1 MNDSGEFQLPPAGRR
16 LAGAWFVL
24 ALLALGASALLAIVL
39 VAART
44 PFLGLGGAFFR
55 TALVL
60 HVDMAVL
67 VWFLA
72 AAAGLWVLARGKS
85 DPAGW
90 GAFWLSAL
98 AVLLMLLSPLL
109 GGPPPVLSNYAPVL
123 DSPVFLGALA
133 AFFVGVL
140 LTAGWSLF
148 AGWGRGSEPWR
159 LASRWSVLVL
169 GVAAF
174 VFVRDYFFAAGS
186 RVVVPVTFD
195 DQVWGAGHLLQFMHG
210 VLMIGVWSILGQRL
224 LPRAPLLARALPL
237 LLAAAA
243 APTLAGALLSLLH
256 DAGSSE
262 HRWGFTEL
270 MRWASWPAA
279 ALGGIGFLLAAWRAR
294 RAGEALSGEE
304 RVLLLSVVLFLAGC
318 VIGATIH
325 GNATTSVPAHYHG
338 TVGAVTLA
346 YLLFARRLAAGF
358 GLPLPA
364 GARGARL
371 PLAYG
376 LGIAVLVSG
385 LAWSGMLG
393 VPRKAP
399 HAELAEAGG
408 SYLVAMGLAG
418 VGGFVAL
425 TAAALFVGAILR
437 VVWRGRKDV
446 GTTAAGRRD
455 VRVQALFATLA
466 VVVVGGVLLGADE
479 SWLPNG
485 SSRAKAHVAEK
496 KRAEIDRR
504 FQQGVIMLH
513 AREYEHA
520 LTAFHRVLELAPE
533 MPEAY
538 VNTGFALLGKGEFSA
553 AADFFDEATTLRR
566 DQINAYYGL
575 AVAMEGM
582 GNLRGAIEAMRTY
595 LHRAPADDPYRVKA
609 EAALWE
615 WQETIRPAS
624 APPAS
629 PSASPST
636 SPSASPSAS
645 APAKIGAPAR

>member
-1 MNDSGEFQLPPAGRR
+1 MSGSTCFPLPANARR

-24 ALLALGASALLAIVL
+24 ALLALGASALLAVVL

-72 AAAGLWVLARGKS
+72 AAAGLWVLARGKA
-85 DPAGW
+85 DVAGW
-90 GAFWLSAL
+90 GAFWLAAV
-98 AVLLMLLSPLL
+98 AVLLMLFSPLL

-123 DSPVFLGALA
+123 DSPLFLGALA
-133 AFFVGVL
+133 TFFIGVL
-140 LTAGWSLF
+140 ITAGWSLSG
-148 AGWGRGSEPWR
+148 GWGQGSEPWR

-169 GVAAF
+169 VVAAL
-174 VFVRDYFFAAGS
+174 VFMRDYFFASAS
-186 RVVVPVTFD
+186 RAVVPLTFD
-195 DQVWGAGHLLQFMHG
+195 DQVWGAGHLLQFLHG
-210 VLMIGVWSILGQRL
+210 VLMIGVWSILGQGL
-224 LPRAPLLARALPL
+224 LVHVPRLARVLPI

-243 APTLAGALLSLLH
+243 APTLIGGLVSLIY
-256 DAGSSE
+256 DVGSAE
-262 HRWGFTEL
+262 HRLGFTEL

-279 ALGGIGFLLAAWRAR
+279 AICGLGFLLAAWRAV
-294 RAGEALSGEE
+294 RAGEALDAEQ

-318 VIGATIH
+318 MVGATIH

-358 GLPLPA
+358 GVALPVSA
-364 GARGARL
+364 WVTRL

-376 LGIAVLVSG
+376 AGIAVLVAG
-385 LAWSGMLG
+385 LAWSGLLG

-399 HAELAEAGG
+399 HAELAQAGG

-418 VGGFVAL
+418 IGGFCAL
-425 TAAALFVGAILR
+425 TAAALLVGVILR
-437 VVWRGRKDV
+437 AVWRTRS
-446 GTTAAGRRD
+446 AASASIGKPD
-455 VRVQALFATLA
+455 VRGRALLATLA
-466 VVVVGGVLLGADE
+466 AVLLGGVVLGAGE

-485 SSRAKAHVAEK
+485 TGRAKAHVAEK
-496 KRAEIDRR
+496 KRAEIDQR

-513 AREYEHA
+513 AKEYDHA
-520 LTAFHRVLELAPE
+520 LTSFHRVLELAPE

-538 VNTGFALLGKGEFSA
+538 VNAGFALLGKGDFSA

-566 DQINAYYGL
+566 DQLNAYYGL
-575 AVAMEGM
+575 AVALEGM

-595 LHRAPADDPYRVKA
+595 LHRAPPADPYRVKA

-615 WQETIRPAS
+615 WQETMR
-624 APPAS
+624 
-629 PSASPST
+629 T
-636 SPSASPSAS
+636 
-645 APAKIGAPAR
+645 APAAPKPANGSARH

>member
-1 MNDSGEFQLPPAGRR
+1 MNGKGEFLLPVAGRR
-16 LAGAWFVL
+16 LAGAWFIL
-24 ALLALGASALLAIVL
+24 ALLALGASALLAVVL

-44 PFLGLGGAFFR
+44 PFLGLGGTFFR

-72 AAAGLWVLARGKS
+72 AAAGLWVLVRGKS

-90 GAFWLSAL
+90 GAFWLSAI
-98 AVLLMLLSPLL
+98 AVLLMLCSPLL

-123 DSPVFLGALA
+123 DSTLFLGALA
-133 AFFVGVL
+133 AFFIGVL
-140 LTAGWSLF
+140 LTAGWSLS
-148 AGWGRGSEPWR
+148 AGWGQGKEPWR

-169 GVAAF
+169 AVAAF

-186 RVVVPVTFD
+186 RVVVPLTFD

-224 LPRAPLLARALPL
+224 LARVPQLAGALPL

-243 APTLAGALLSLLH
+243 APTLLGALISLVYNV
-256 DAGSSE
+256 GSVE

-279 ALGGIGFLLAAWRAR
+279 ALCGLGLLLAAWGMR
-294 RAGEALSGEE
+294 RTGEALTSEE
-304 RVLLLSVVLFLAGC
+304 RVLLLSIMLFLAGC
-318 VIGATIH
+318 VVGATIQGH
-325 GNATTSVPAHYHG
+325 ATTSVPAHYHG

-346 YLLFARRLAAGF
+346 YLLFARRLCTGF
-358 GLPLPA
+358 GFFLPTRAWVAHLPLV
-364 GARGARL
+364 
-371 PLAYG
+371 YG
-376 LGIAVLVSG
+376 VGIAVLVSG
-385 LAWSGMLG
+385 LAWSGLLG

-399 HAELAEAGG
+399 HAELAQAGS
-408 SYLVAMGLAG
+408 SYLMAMGLAG
-418 VGGFVAL
+418 VGGFIAL
-425 TAAALFVGAILR
+425 GAAAIL
-437 VVWRGRKDV
+437 VVVILLAFWRARN
-446 GTTAAGRRD
+446 AASAVAGKGD
-455 VRVQALFATLA
+455 VRARALFATLA
-466 VVVVGGVLLGADE
+466 LVLVGGVMLGADE
-479 SWLPNG
+479 SWLPSG

-496 KRAEIDRR
+496 KRAEIDQR

-513 AREYEHA
+513 AREYDHA
-520 LTAFHRVLELAPE
+520 LTSFHRVLELAPE

-538 VNTGFALLGKGEFSA
+538 VNAGFALLGKGEFSA

-566 DQINAYYGL
+566 DQFNAYYGL
-575 AVAMEGM
+575 AVALEGM

-595 LHRAPADDPYRVKA
+595 LHRAPATDPYRVKA

-615 WQETIRPAS
+615 WQEAGRA
-624 APPAS
+624 AS
-629 PSASPST
+629 PGSQTPAASESR
-636 SPSASPSAS
+636 
-645 APAKIGAPAR
+645 KH

>member
-1 MNDSGEFQLPPAGRR
+1 MTGEFDFPLPVPARR

-24 ALLALGASALLAIVL
+24 ALLALGASALLAVVL

-44 PFLGLGGAFFR
+44 PFLGLGGGFFR

-72 AAAGLWVLARGKS
+72 AAAGLWVLTRGKS
-85 DPAGW
+85 DAAGW
-90 GAFWLSAL
+90 GAFCLSAV
-98 AVLLMLLSPLL
+98 AVLLMLFSPLL

-123 DSPVFLGALA
+123 DSTVFLGALA

-140 LTAGWSLF
+140 LTAGWSLS
-148 AGWGRGSEPWR
+148 AGWGRGAAPWR

-169 GVAAF
+169 GVATF
-174 VFVRDYFFAAGS
+174 VFVRDCFFAPITRA
-186 RVVVPVTFD
+186 VVPITFD

-210 VLMIGVWSILGQRL
+210 VLMIGVWSVLGQRL
-224 LPRAPLLARALPL
+224 LLRAPRLAIALPF

-243 APTLAGALLSLLH
+243 APTLIGGLLSLLH
-256 DAGSSE
+256 NVGSSE

-279 ALGGIGFLLAAWRAR
+279 AVCGLGFLLGAWRMV
-294 RAGEALSGEE
+294 RAGDPLNAEE

-318 VIGATIH
+318 LVGATIH

-346 YLLFARRLAAGF
+346 YLLFARGLAAAF
-358 GLPLPA
+358 GLRLPV
-364 GARGARL
+364 RTWIDRL
-371 PLAYG
+371 PLLYG
-376 LGIAVLVSG
+376 CGIGVLVIG

-399 HAELAEAGG
+399 HTELAQAGM

-425 TAAALFVGAILR
+425 AAAAIL
-437 VVWRGRKDV
+437 VVVILRALWRGLGERPAVTGK
-446 GTTAAGRRD
+446 RD
-455 VRVQALFATLA
+455 VRARALLATLA
-466 VVVVGGVLLGADE
+466 VVLLGGLLLGADE
-479 SWLPNG
+479 SWLPRG
-485 SSRAKAHVAEK
+485 SRAKAHVAEK
-496 KRAEIDRR
+496 KRAEIDQR
-504 FQQGVIMLH
+504 FQQGVVMLH
-513 AREYEHA
+513 AKQYDHA
-520 LTAFHRVLELAPE
+520 LTSFHRVLELAPE

-538 VNTGFALLGKGEFSA
+538 VNAGFALLGKGEFSA
-553 AADFFDEATTLRR
+553 AADFFDEATGLRR

-575 AVAMEGM
+575 AVALEGM
-582 GNLRGAIEAMRTY
+582 GNMRGAIEAMRTY
-595 LHRAPADDPYRVKA
+595 LHRAPANDPYRVKA

-615 WQETIRPAS
+615 WQEAIQTALPAS
-624 APPAS
+624 TPA
-629 PSASPST
+629 
-636 SPSASPSAS
+636 
-645 APAKIGAPAR
+645 AKAANKH

>member
-1 MNDSGEFQLPPAGRR
+1 MNVAGEFQLPPTGRR

-72 AAAGLWVLARGKS
+72 AAAGLWVLACGKS
-85 DPAGW
+85 GPAGW

-98 AVLLMLLSPLL
+98 AVLLMLFSPLL

-123 DSPVFLGALA
+123 DSLFFLGALA
-133 AFFVGVL
+133 SFFAGVL

-148 AGWGRGSEPWR
+148 GGWGQGTEPWR

-224 LPRAPLLARALPL
+224 LLRAPLLARALPL

-243 APTLAGALLSLLH
+243 APTLAGALVSLLY
-256 DAGSSE
+256 DVGSSE

-279 ALGGIGFLLAAWRAR
+279 ALGGIGFLLAAWRTA
-294 RAGEALSGEE
+294 RAGEGLNGEE

-318 VIGATIH
+318 AIGATIH

-364 GARGARL
+364 GARVARL
-371 PLAYG
+371 PLVYG

-385 LAWSGMLG
+385 LAWSGLLG

-399 HAELAEAGG
+399 HAELAQAGG

-418 VGGFVAL
+418 VGGFFAL
-425 TAAALFVGAILR
+425 TAAALFVAVILR
-437 VVWRGRKDV
+437 VVWQGRK
-446 GTTAAGRRD
+446 GARAAGRRD
-455 VRVQALFATLA
+455 VRVQALLATLA
-466 VVVVGGVLLGADE
+466 VVLVGGVLLGADE

-513 AREYEHA
+513 AKEYDHA

-582 GNLRGAIEAMRTY
+582 GNLRGAVEAMRTY

-609 EAALWE
+609 ESALWE
-615 WQETIRPAS
+615 WQEAIRTASPPA
-624 APPAS
+624 APP
-629 PSASPST
+629 ST
-636 SPSASPSAS
+636 AG
-645 APAKIGAPAR
+645 KKGAPAR

>member
-1 MNDSGEFQLPPAGRR
+1 MNGPRQFPLPVAARR

-24 ALLALGASALLAIVL
+24 ALSALGASALLAVVL

-85 DPAGW
+85 DWAGW
-90 GAFWLSAL
+90 GAFWLAAA
-98 AVLLMLLSPLL
+98 AVLLMLFSPLL

-123 DSPVFLGALA
+123 DSPLFLTALA
-133 AFFVGVL
+133 AFFIGVS
-140 LTAGWSLF
+140 LTAGWSLSG
-148 AGWGRGSEPWR
+148 GWRQEGRRAPWW

-169 GVAAF
+169 GVAVF
-174 VFVRDYFFAAGS
+174 VFMRDYFFAAGS

-195 DQVWGAGHLLQFMHG
+195 DQVWGTGHLLQFMHG
-210 VLMIGVWSILGQRL
+210 VLMIGVWSVLGQRL
-224 LPRAPLLARALPL
+224 LERSPRLATALPL
-237 LLAAAA
+237 LIAAAA
-243 APTLAGALLSLLH
+243 LPTLIGVLVSLGY
-256 DAGSSE
+256 DVGSFE
-262 HRWGFTEL
+262 HRRGFTEL

-279 ALGGIGFLLAAWRAR
+279 AVSGLGFLLAALRMK
-294 RAGEALSGEE
+294 RAGGALIAEE

-318 VIGATIH
+318 LVGATIH

-346 YLLFARRLAAGF
+346 YLMFARRLGAGF
-358 GLPLPA
+358 GLSLPMN
-364 GARGARL
+364 GWTTRL
-371 PLAYG
+371 PVVYG
-376 LGIAVLVSG
+376 VGIAVLVFG

-399 HAELAEAGG
+399 HVELAQSGA

-418 VGGFVAL
+418 VGGLFAL
-425 TAAALFVGAILR
+425 GAAAIFVGVVLLA
-437 VVWRGRKDV
+437 VWRSR
-446 GTTAAGRRD
+446 AAVPLAGKRD
-455 VRVQALFATLA
+455 VRARALLATFA
-466 VVVVGGVLLGADE
+466 VVLVGGVLLGANE
-479 SWLPNG
+479 SWLPG
-485 SSRAKAHVAEK
+485 GASRAKAHVAEK

-513 AREYEHA
+513 AKEYDHA
-520 LTAFHRVLELAPE
+520 LTSFHRVLELAPE

-538 VNTGFALLGKGEFSA
+538 VNVGFALLGKGEFSA

-582 GNLRGAIEAMRTY
+582 GNLRGAVEAMRTY
-595 LHRAPADDPYRVKA
+595 LHRAPPDDPYRVKA

-615 WQETIRPAS
+615 WQEAS
-624 APPAS
+624 RAAPPTAALAGKKS
-629 PSASPST
+629 P
-636 SPSASPSAS
+636 
-645 APAKIGAPAR
+645 KR

>member
-1 MNDSGEFQLPPAGRR
+1 MSGAGNFPLPAPARR

-24 ALLALGASALLAIVL
+24 ALLALGASALLAVVL

-72 AAAGLWVLARGKS
+72 AAAGLWVLARGRS
-85 DPAGW
+85 DAAGW
-90 GAFWLSAL
+90 GAFWLA
-98 AVLLMLLSPLL
+98 AVAVFLMLCSPLL

-133 AFFVGVL
+133 SFFVGVM
-140 LTAGWSLF
+140 LTAGWSLTG
-148 AGWGRGSEPWR
+148 GWGQGSEPWR

-169 GVAAF
+169 IVAAL
-174 VFVRDYFFAAGS
+174 VFMRDYFFAPGVRS
-186 RVVVPVTFD
+186 VVPVTFD

-224 LPRAPLLARALPL
+224 LLRTPWLAKALPL
-237 LLAAAA
+237 LLGAAAL
-243 APTLAGALLSLLH
+243 PTLVGVLISLGYNV
-256 DAGSSE
+256 GSSE

-279 ALGGIGFLLAAWRAR
+279 AVCGLGFLLATLRTL
-294 RAGEALSGEE
+294 RAGESLTAEE

-318 VIGATIH
+318 VVGATIR

-346 YLLFARRLAAGF
+346 YLLFARRLVAGF
-358 GLPLPA
+358 GVSLP
-364 GARGARL
+364 GSVWVTRL
-371 PLAYG
+371 PLVYG
-376 LGIAVLVSG
+376 IGIAVLVIG

-399 HAELAEAGG
+399 HAELMQAGG
-408 SYLVAMGLAG
+408 DYLVAMGLAG
-418 VGGFVAL
+418 VGGFFAL
-425 TAAALFVGAILR
+425 TAAAIFVGVVLRALWQARAAISVAR
-437 VVWRGRKDV
+437 
-446 GTTAAGRRD
+446 GRRD
-455 VRVQALFATLA
+455 VRVRALLATLA
-466 VVVVGGVLLGADE
+466 IVLLGGILLGANE
-479 SWLPNG
+479 SWLPRGG
-485 SSRAKAHVAEK
+485 SKAKAHVAEK
-496 KRAEIDRR
+496 KRAEIDQR

-513 AREYEHA
+513 AKEYDHA
-520 LTAFHRVLELAPE
+520 LTAFHRVLELAPD

-538 VNTGFALLGKGEFSA
+538 VNAGFALLGKGEFSA
-553 AADFFDEATTLRR
+553 AADFFDEASTLRP
-566 DQINAYYGL
+566 DQFNAYYGL
-575 AVAMEGM
+575 AVALEGM
-582 GNLRGAIEAMRTY
+582 GNMRGAIEAMRTY
-595 LHRAPADDPYRVKA
+595 VHRAPATDPYRVKA

-615 WQETIRPAS
+615 WQEKIRSSPPVS
-624 APPAS
+624 PPVSPPA
-629 PSASPST
+629 AT
-636 SPSASPSAS
+636 GT
-645 APAKIGAPAR
+645 KKH